1 MDKFLNRFHLSEPE
15 ASTQFM
21 TQNYQDS
28 PNYQT
33 PGAGSS
39 EPKDKPK

>member
-33 PGAGSS
+33 PRAGSS